1 MDKNTK
7 KNKICLKKK
16 NIQNTKNNIYFK
28 IIQSI
33 NFESSKKNKDKS
45 QNKNNLIKKKRVIKI
60 NSYSSSKEKYAKES
74 LSILKNKIE
83 KKNKAKI
90 SLNNKKKVISNSLS
104 IINKF
109 KNPISKEKTNN
120 LKTLKNNC
128 KKDINY
134 HYSFFLHDLPDKYKK
149 NINSFNNGASITL
162 LKNNSRSKTKSAN
175 KTKNIKN
182 ISNIC

>member
-16 NIQNTKNNIYFK
+16 NLQNPKNNISFK
-28 IIQSI
+28 IKQ
-33 NFESSKKNKDKS
+33 DKS

-109 KNPISKEKTNN
+109 TNPISKEKTNN

-128 KKDINY
+128 KKDVNY
-134 HYSFFLHDLPDKYKK
+134 HYSFFLLPDKYKK

-182 ISNIC
+182 ISNK